1 MLDRDGAIT
10 SPSLP
15 RAYPLVP
22 SRASGSVIEDPDGNL
37 FLDFNAGI
45 AVNSTGHCHPRV
57 VEAVRAQAQELLH
70 YSASDFYL
78 PIYSQMCEA
87 LAETLPISGQKRV
100 FFTNSGA
107 EAVEGSIKLAR
118 YATGRPYVISFFGAF
133 HGRTYGAVSL
143 TASKSKYHTG
153 FGPLL
158 PGVFHAPYA
167 FSERDPETGARTH
180 DEDATFD
187 YLENVL
193 FRYEVSPTE
202 VAAIFLEPVQGEGG
216 YIVPP
221 ASWVQRLRALCDQH
235 GILLVADEVQSGMG
249 RTGKM
254 WAIELAD
261 VEPDIIISAKGI
273 ASGLPLGAFA
283 AKAELMERW
292 GAGAHGS
299 TYGGSPVACAAG
311 IATLETIQARGP
323 ARQRQQ
329 DRRRAAHRSRASCA
343 AKFPR
348 FVTDVRGTG
357 LMIGVEF
364 DTGDHAAAVQQRA
377 FEQRPARPRVRREH
391 HPDVAPARGDAGPG
405 ATPRCRSS
413 VTRWPRSRSEP
424 NARLLPRRRPLP
436 VAARGS
442 GAEIFDTDGRRYLD
456 GSGGA
461 IVVGI
466 GHGVHRGAR
475 RDRQA
480 GLVDRLRPR
489 QCLHLRRRS
498 RRTPTSWRR
507 CCRWTAPRLFPVSG
521 GSEAVE
527 TALKM
532 ARAYHLA
539 RGEDRHVVIGRQGA
553 YHGNTLA
560 TLDVGGR
567 ASLRAPYEPWLGRAL
582 HTTTPYEYR
591 CPFPDTHPDG
601 CGRAACRRAR
611 PADRALGP
619 GPGRGVHRRACRR
632 CRAGRL
638 RAAGRLLA
646 GHPGRCAASTVCC

>member
-1 MLDRDGAIT
+1 MTDNLTQTPDWLSADRAVPDIKTALPGPKAQQVLDRDGAIT

-22 SRASGSVIEDPDGNL
+22 SRGFGSVIEDPDGNL

-87 LAETLPISGQKRV
+87 LAQTLPISGPKRV
-100 FFTNSGA
+100 FLTNSGA

-118 YATGRPYVISFFGAF
+118 YATGRPYVLSFFGAF

-158 PGVFHAPYA
+158 PGVLHAPYA

-221 ASWVQRLRALCDQH
+221 ASWVQRLRRLCDQH
-235 GILLVADEVQSGMG
+235 GILLIADEVQSGMG

-261 VEPDIIISAKGI
+261 VEPDVIISAKGI

-299 TYGGSPVACAAG
+299 TYGGSPVSCAAG
-311 IATLETIQARGP
+311 IATLETIQAEGLLDN
-323 ARQRQQ
+323 AGKIG
-329 DRRRAAHRSRASCA
+329 DELLSGLSELRSR
-343 AKFPR
+343 FPR

-364 DTGDHAAAVQQRA
+364 DTGDHAAAVQQHA
-377 FEQRPARPRVRREH
+377 FEHGLLVLECGESTIRMSPPLVVTLDQAH
-391 HPDVAPARGDAGPG
+391 TALQIFGD
-405 ATPRCRSS
+405 S
-413 VTRWPRSRSEP
+413 
-424 NARLLPRRRPLP
+424 
-436 VAARGS
+436 VAA
-442 GAEIFDTDGRRYLD
+442 
-456 GSGGA
+456 
-461 IVVGI
+461 V
-466 GHGVHRGAR
+466 AR
-475 RDRQA
+475 
-480 GLVDRLRPR
+480 
-489 QCLHLRRRS
+489 
-498 RRTPTSWRR
+498 
-507 CCRWTAPRLFPVSG
+507 
-521 GSEAVE
+521 
-527 TALKM
+527 
-532 ARAYHLA
+532 
-539 RGEDRHVVIGRQGA
+539 
-553 YHGNTLA
+553 
-560 TLDVGGR
+560 
-567 ASLRAPYEPWLGRAL
+567 
-582 HTTTPYEYR
+582 
-591 CPFPDTHPDG
+591 
-601 CGRAACRRAR
+601 
-611 PADRALGP
+611 
-619 GPGRGVHRRACRR
+619 
-632 CRAGRL
+632 
-638 RAAGRLLA
+638 
-646 GHPGRCAASTVCC
+646 